1 MLEIDFKPSDF
12 ALDRCTDRTLSPYE
26 GCRGLRDVTREEWT
40 ELCVAAACEI
50 LDVRSN
56 EFFDAYLLSES
67 SLFVY
72 PVKLILK
79 TCGTTTL
86 LR

>member
-1 MLEIDFKPSDF
+1 MNEKPDYCY
-12 ALDRCTDRTLSPYE
+12 DRIMSPYP
-26 GCRGLRDVTREEWT
+26 GFLGLREVTRNEWSN
-40 ELCVAAACEI
+40 LLVSAACEI

-56 EFFDAYLLSES
+56 EYFDAYLLSES

-72 PVKLILK
+72 PVKIILK